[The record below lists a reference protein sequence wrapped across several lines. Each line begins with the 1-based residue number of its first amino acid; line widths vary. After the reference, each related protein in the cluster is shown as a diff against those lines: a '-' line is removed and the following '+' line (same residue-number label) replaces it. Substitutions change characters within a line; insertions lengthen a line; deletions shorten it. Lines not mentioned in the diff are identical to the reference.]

1 MNQIYNNSACMCNN
15 NRTMQITRGTTPT
28 ILINIKNDIDM
39 TTIHQVWI
47 YISQQNKVKVDKE
60 ISDVDM
66 DTEKRQISLRL
77 EQEDTLALKSGDAF
91 FQIRILLEDGTAL
104 ATVANKISVIEIYKD
119 GVLS

>member
-1 MNQIYNNSACMCNN
+1 MNQIYNNSTCKCN
-15 NRTMQITRGTTPT
+15 TMQITRGTTPT

>member
-60 ISDVDM
+60 ISDVDI